1 MSKPNSKSAEV
12 LTRLFITMIGVAFVL
27 WGLSTIALGFFGIKE
42 TAVITDIRRELGE
55 RNEVMPGRYT
65 YYISYTFTLP
75 NGNKIDGF
83 SRKIGSAIYLKADGK
98 SKTTIR
104 YFSFF
109 PSVNALE
116 KDAKPGWGQLILI
129 AIGCFLIVIINRS
142 KKITLRK
149 MKFNDV

>member
-1 MSKPNSKSAEV
+1 MSKPNTKSTKI
-12 LTRLFITMIGVAFVL
+12 LTRLFITMIGAAFVL
-27 WGLSTIALGFFGIKE
+27 WGISTVALGFFGIKG

-55 RNEVMPGRYT
+55 RNEVIPGRYT

-98 SKTTIR
+98 SKATIR

-109 PSVNALE
+109 PSINALE
-116 KDAKPGWGQLILI
+116 KDTKPSWGQLILI
-129 AIGCFLIVIINRS
+129 AIGCFLIFIMNRR
-142 KKITLRK
+142 KKEVK
-149 MKFNDV
+149 KQ